1 MREDK
6 NEQERKKLQYLLYG
20 MLWFLLMIFV
30 SAYAYQEH
38 KFGDASFFTAAD
50 AVGRFGIFY
59 WLNPVTWG
67 ACIKWSFVILDWNC
81 NVFDI

>member
-30 SAYAYQEH
+30 IAYEYQEH
-38 KFGDASFFTAAD
+38 KFGDASFFNAAYE
-50 AVGRFGIFY
+50 VGRF
-59 WLNPVTWG
+59 
-67 ACIKWSFVILDWNC
+67 CIY
-81 NVFDI
+81 

>member
-30 SAYAYQEH
+30 SAYAFEEH
-38 KFGDASFFTAAD
+38 
-50 AVGRFGIFY
+50 
-59 WLNPVTWG
+59 
-67 ACIKWSFVILDWNC
+67 
-81 NVFDI
+81 